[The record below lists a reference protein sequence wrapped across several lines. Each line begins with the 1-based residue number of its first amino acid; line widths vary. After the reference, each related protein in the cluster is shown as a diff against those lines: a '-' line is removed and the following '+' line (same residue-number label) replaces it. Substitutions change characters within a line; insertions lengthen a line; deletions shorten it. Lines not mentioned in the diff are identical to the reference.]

1 MRKLSSICFGCEP
14 LGGTD
19 NGNFD
24 FNALSKAVDTAIELG
39 INFFDTA
46 GVYGLGLAEE
56 RLATILG
63 KRRYNMV
70 IATKGGLSWNKVKAG
85 RAIIYKDSS
94 RSAIRKDVESS
105 LSRLKLETLPI
116 FFVHWPDEKVSLEET
131 FIELNL
137 LKNEGKI
144 KEIGCSNF
152 NANQLEEAC
161 KFYKVDYLQ
170 IPLNLLNKPLEANI
184 SDICSKNK
192 IKIIAYNT
200 LANGLLTGKLNRNS
214 RFPVNDRRSRL
225 STFKG
230 KNFIYSLEKVEKLKL
245 ETARR
250 NDNLLGHS
258 IKWVLDQKNVHSAI
272 IGIKNHYQ
280 IKENCNSI
288 LNNG

>member
-63 KRRYNMV
+63 KRRHNMV
-70 IATKGGLSWNKVKAG
+70 IATKGGLSWNNVKAG
-85 RAIIYKDSS
+85 RAIIDRDSS

-131 FIELNL
+131 FTELNL

-170 IPLNLLNKPLEANI
+170 IPLNLFNKPLEANI
-184 SDICSKNK
+184 SNICSKNK

-214 RFPVNDRRSRL
+214 HFPVNDRRSRL
-225 STFKG
+225 SMFKG
-230 KNFIYSLEKVEKLKL
+230 KNFIYSLEKIEKLKL
-245 ETARR
+245 EAASR
-250 NDNLLGHS
+250 NDNLLGYS
-258 IKWVLDQKNVHSAI
+258 INWVLNQNNVHSAI

-280 IKENCNSI
+280 IKENYNSI
-288 LNNG
+288 Y